1 MPPAVLQRLV
11 LANSRQWQAPSMA
24 AIEEQV
30 PPRYLYRKGVPDDK
44 FTLMLEGRVLVTIGQ
59 VCIHPLLIAQS
70 ITHCAAERA
79 DVRDGP
85 VLPLRPRGARE
96 DAPAPARHRVGL
108 RQVSALS
115 LFLLAIVTPSS
126 RPAASWRRSTM
137 HYT

>member
-79 DVRDGP
+79 DV
-85 VLPLRPRGARE
+85 
-96 DAPAPARHRVGL
+96 
-108 RQVSALS
+108 
-115 LFLLAIVTPSS
+115 
-126 RPAASWRRSTM
+126 
-137 HYT
+137 